1 MPLNKEADRT
11 LSHSPLGTKLTG
23 VNIPDCMSFN
33 HSYSATE
40 VKIQNQLEQR
50 IGENYSSVG
59 FN

>member
-1 MPLNKEADRT
+1 MPLNKETDRT
-11 LSHSPLGTKLTG
+11 LSHSSLGTKLKG

-40 VKIQNQLEQR
+40 VKIQYQLEQK